1 MGNKK
6 LYVGN
11 LPYSSTED
19 QLKELFAQA
28 GTVESARIITDKYS
42 GRSKGFA
49 FIEMSSVEEAQ
60 KAIQTLNKY
69 ELDGRA
75 LAVSEARPQE
85 DRPRFGGGRG
95 GSNDGG
101 GRFQGGRG
109 GYTGGYQQ

>member
-11 LPYSSTED
+11 LPYSTTED
-19 QLKELFAQA
+19 QLKELFSQA
-28 GTVESARIITDKYS
+28 GAVESARIITDKYS

-49 FIEMSSVEEAQ
+49 FIEMSSEEEAQ
-60 KAIQTLNKY
+60 KAIQTLNKV

-85 DRPRFGGGRG
+85 DRPRFGGHGN
-95 GSNDGG
+95 S
-101 GRFQGGRG
+101 GGRG
-109 GYTGGYQQ
+109 GYGGGRGGYGGGYQQ

>member
-1 MGNKK
+1 MENKK

-11 LPYSSTED
+11 LPYSTTDD
-19 QLKELFAQA
+19 QLKEVFSQA
-28 GTVESARIITDKYS
+28 GTVESVRIITDKYS

-49 FIEMSSVEEAQ
+49 FVEMSTAAEAQ

-85 DRPRFGGGRG
+85 DRPRFGG
-95 GSNDGG
+95 SNG
-101 GRFQGGRG
+101 GGRG
-109 GYTGGYQQ
+109 GNRGGYGSGYQS

>member
-19 QLKELFAQA
+19 QLKELFGQA

-49 FIEMSSVEEAQ
+49 FVEMSSVEEAQ
-60 KAIQTLNKY
+60 KAIETLNKY

-85 DRPRFGGGRG
+85 DRPRFGGGQG
-95 GSNDGG
+95 GQGG
-101 GRFQGGRG
+101 QRFQGGRG
-109 GYTGGYQQ
+109 GYGGGYQQ

>member
-49 FIEMSSVEEAQ
+49 FVEMSSVEEAQ

-85 DRPRFGGGRG
+85 DRPRFGGGNG
-95 GSNDGG
+95 
-101 GRFQGGRG
+101 GGRG
-109 GYTGGYQQ
+109 GYNSGGGRGGYNSGYQQ

>member
-49 FIEMSSVEEAQ
+49 FVEMSSVEEAQ

-69 ELDGRA
+69 EIDGRA

-85 DRPRFGGGRG
+85 DRPRFGGGQG
-95 GSNDGG
+95 GNGG
-101 GRFQGGRG
+101 GQRFQGGRG
-109 GYTGGYQQ
+109 GYNSGYQQ

>member
-11 LPYSSTED
+11 LPYSSTEE
-19 QLKELFAQA
+19 QLKELFSQA

-49 FIEMSSVEEAQ
+49 FVEMSSAEEAA

-85 DRPRFGGGRG
+85 DRPRSFGGGHGNG
-95 GSNDGG
+95 GS
-101 GRFQGGRG
+101 RFQGGRG
-109 GYTGGYQQ
+109 GGYGGGYQQ